1 MISVFSFDKILIDSR
16 KSFFSLYLS
25 EISIKS
31 VFVRIHFSIRFSI
44 IGKFISFEISET
56 LFILSAKKS
65 LFFSKS
71 DIFENKI
78 SFFCELKFSNSTAFF
93 KELLK
98 ISELFFS
105 GLSSFS
111 SWKQTEIIL
120 FSQEFFSQKI
130 FSKKSE

>member
-71 DIFENKI
+71 DIFDNKI
-78 SFFCELKFSNSTAFF
+78 SFFLDYQVFQAENKLK
-93 KELLK
+93 
-98 ISELFFS
+98 LFFFLKNFS
-105 GLSSFS
+105 LKKYFPKNLNSFV
-111 SWKQTEIIL
+111 
-120 FSQEFFSQKI
+120 
-130 FSKKSE
+130 